1 MSDKW
6 TVETYAAHNEAL
18 RLADLRFNDERDR
31 RYSERFEANK
41 AALAVAL
48 STATKAD
55 EKTEQALK
63 EYKTGANEW
72 RDTVKDIIA
81 LQQGGSKGMRDVWGW
96 VMAAAVVGSALWD
109 KLG

>member
-1 MSDKW
+1 MKDGW

-18 RLADLRFNDERDR
+18 RLADARFQDERDR
-31 RYSERFEANK
+31 RDAERFEANK

-81 LQQGGSKGMRDVWGW
+81 IQQGGSKGMRDLYGW
-96 VMAAAVVGSALWD
+96 LVAAIIAGATIWD
-109 KLG
+109 KF